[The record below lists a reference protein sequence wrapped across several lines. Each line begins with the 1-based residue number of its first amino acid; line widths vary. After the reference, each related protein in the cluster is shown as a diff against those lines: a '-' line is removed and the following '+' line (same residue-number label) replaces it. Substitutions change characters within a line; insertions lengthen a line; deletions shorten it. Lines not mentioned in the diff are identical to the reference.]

1 MSTDGTTDINESKYS
16 FANKAK
22 ITLAITI
29 TQRFFLIVSSAKT
42 REKKIVIKF
51 DHHVNWFKLVKNDL
65 KRKLIHLAK
74 SSMEL
79 FYGL

>member
-22 ITLAITI
+22 ITCYYYDNANVLFNSTKC
-29 TQRFFLIVSSAKT
+29 QNK

-51 DHHVNWFKLVKNDL
+51 DHYVNWNLW
-65 KRKLIHLAK
+65 RMI
-74 SSMEL
+74 
-79 FYGL
+79 